1 MSGRRTC
8 DKCGASFKANSAIA
22 REKNL
27 QYIVKENPNVCY
39 SCLIN
44 RDLNRKIF
52 MARSFLH
59 SAGVLERMLKAILLT
74 EEEKQ
79 ELSQEEIHLKEEDAL
94 CRKKYTVHF
103 LYATV
108 IEISIKIIWA
118 ILKNKIA
125 PHKHNILSLYEE
137 FPDEQQQ
144 EINRLYNLQ
153 IPNAKYIISQTKG
166 QIDSLGGIVDIRLNL
181 QSLEDTLKS
190 NQQTMTDFKY
200 DGQFNGK
207 SSALC
212 SIMWDDAEV
221 MLLPTPKLTIFPQ
234 LLLEYAMSLKDGRS
248 AEKSDE

>member
-1 MSGRRTC
+1 MSVLRTC
-8 DKCGASFKANSAIA
+8 DTCGVSFKADPAIV

-27 QYIVKENPNVCY
+27 QDEVKEGPNVCY

-44 RDLNRKIF
+44 TDLNRKIF
-52 MARSFLH
+52 MAKSFLH
-59 SAGVLERMLKAILLT
+59 SAGVLERIPKAILLN
-74 EEEKQ
+74 EQEKQ

-108 IEISIKIIWA
+108 IELSIKIIWA

-137 FPDEQQQ
+137 FPEEQQQ
-144 EINRLYNLQ
+144 EIKRLYDLQ
-153 IPNAKYIISQTKG
+153 IPNAKYIISQAKG

-212 SIMWDDAEV
+212 SIMWDDDEV
-221 MLLPTPKLTIFPQ
+221 MLLPTPKLTIFPK
-234 LLLEYAMSLKDGRS
+234 LLLEYAISLKEARS
-248 AEKSDE
+248 PEKSDI